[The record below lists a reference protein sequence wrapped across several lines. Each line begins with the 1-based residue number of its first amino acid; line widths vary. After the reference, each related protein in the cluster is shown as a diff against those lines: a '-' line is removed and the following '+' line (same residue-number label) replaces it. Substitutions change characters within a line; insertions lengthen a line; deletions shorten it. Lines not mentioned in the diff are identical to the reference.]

1 MLSDLQGI
9 FRAKPEPPGTEFRHQ
24 TIQVVKVVLGFLRRG
39 FHDGD
44 ANRDAADVPR
54 VFSLIRVF
62 SQGALEN
69 AVDFREI
76 ERLFEELQRPAGERF
91 FLVHLAGVAAH
102 DGDFRVR

>member
-1 MLSDLQGI
+1 MLSDLEGI

-24 TIQVVKVVLGFLRRG
+24 TIQIAKVVLGFLRRG

-54 VFSLIRVF
+54 VFSLMRVF
-62 SQGALEN
+62 YQGAFKN
-69 AVDFREI
+69 AVDFREV
-76 ERLFEELQRPAGERF
+76 ERFFEELQRPAGERF